1 MNSDNRMV
9 LRLDVNWPD
18 HFRIKPEFEFDTNW
32 FIFALVVMVSTVVGV
47 GIGLLCGYF
56 WGRSQSNGIKC

>member
-1 MNSDNRMV
+1 MNSDNGSVV
-9 LRLDVNWPD
+9 LRLELNWPD
-18 HFRIKPEFEFDTNW
+18 YFRIKPELDTNW
-32 FIFALVVMVSTVVGV
+32 FIVALVVMVCTVVGV